1 MNKDKGGI
9 GTREGVHTFAKDA
22 GRSCDYCRSSRRIL
36 SQVGLS
42 NSKLESWTDILQ
54 WSTITSMYRVFLGAP
69 SKADIFNDTKSYKW
83 HTISSSDSYSKST
96 PSRLG
101 VEGTQS
107 FIFPLATLEAASHR
121 ISLIYKNIIFDD
133 ASEMEGPSEE
143 RPDEE
148 EPTRDGP
155 GMVML
160 EYKVNDCL

>member
-1 MNKDKGGI
+1 
-9 GTREGVHTFAKDA
+9 
-22 GRSCDYCRSSRRIL
+22 
-36 SQVGLS
+36 
-42 NSKLESWTDILQ
+42 
-54 WSTITSMYRVFLGAP
+54 MYRVFLGAP
-69 SKADIFNDTKSYKW
+69 SKADIFNDTNSYKW

-101 VEGTQS
+101 VELES

-160 EYKVNDCL
+160 EYKANDYL